1 MSKIS
6 VAENTLVGCVFI
18 LKEIKLKFVD
28 KTLAS

>member
-6 VAENTLVGCVFI
+6 VAENTLVGCV
-18 LKEIKLKFVD
+18 KEIKLKFVD